1 MQTMANALTELLNTL
16 LQEAPDDPDITYTVL
31 CDLLRLQIAAASEP
45 ISPVPGAPDMR
56 VK

>member
-31 CDLLRLQIAAASEP
+31 CDLLRLQIAAASQP
-45 ISPVPGAPDMR
+45 ISPVPPAAR
-56 VK
+56 S